1 MAKLYVL
8 PFAKKHVQARD
19 GSSTTADD
27 DQKYSLGVIGK
38 ATMSIEGFVDSST
51 SV

>member
-1 MAKLYVL
+1 VL
-8 PFAKKHVQARD
+8 PFAKKAVQARE

-38 ATMSIEGFVDSST
+38 VVPSIDGLVDSST
-51 SV
+51 IV